1 MNTFG
6 PRTKPLLAAFAT
18 LFFWAFAFP
27 ASKAVLVWFT
37 VEQIVLLR
45 HIAACG
51 FYLLLF
57 AFGRFS
63 LPRRSDCAVILLL
76 GICGVTIY
84 QLLFVRGVGAVAAG
98 AAAMMI
104 AANPVFASIL
114 ARIFLR
120 EKLSTGAHLGIA
132 VSLGGVAAITF
143 GKGFGGEFVG
153 YVLLVIATFS
163 IACYFV
169 FQKPLS
175 ARGYSPLAITAN
187 TCIAG
192 TLPLL
197 IFLPQAVDAAQQAPL
212 NALLLIG
219 AMGVLS
225 SGVGFVL
232 WFYALSKLP
241 AGVVTSFLFLQPV
254 LVTVIS
260 WFWLR
265 EIPST
270 LAFIGGAVVLL
281 GVGLILRPQLR
292 LRVKSKP

>member
-45 HIAACG
+45 HVAACG

-143 GKGFGGEFVG
+143 GKDFGGEFVG

-197 IFLPQAVDAAQQAPL
+197 VFLPQAIDAAQQAPL

-219 AMGVLS
+219 AMAYCPAA
-225 SGVGFVL
+225 SGLCCGFMRCPNCRPG
-232 WFYALSKLP
+232 WLP
-241 AGVVTSFLFLQPV
+241 VFCFLQRC
-254 LVTVIS
+254 
-260 WFWLR
+260 W
-265 EIPST
+265 
-270 LAFIGGAVVLL
+270 
-281 GVGLILRPQLR
+281 
-292 LRVKSKP
+292 